1 MRDFV
6 TVPKLARLAPL
17 AALLLFGAG
26 HAAASDAAREAIQ
39 AAAEGEHRSAEN
51 RARNEHRHPVETLTF
66 FGLEPDMT
74 VVELWPGGGWYTEI
88 LAPVLKD
95 EGKLYAA
102 SWDPTLDSEYVQ
114 TNLARYKEKIADRD
128 VYGDLELTVLGR
140 GKTDIAPPGS
150 ADLVVTFRN
159 MHSWGDEFA
168 AEVLAAA
175 YQALKPG
182 GVLGV
187 VQHRADPDSPPDPDE
202 RTGYFSEARAIE
214 LAEAAGFELVASSD
228 INANPKDTKDYKSG
242 VWALP
247 PSLRD
252 GADPKYLEIG
262 ESDRFTLKFAKPE

>member
-6 TVPKLARLAPL
+6 TGPKLAPL
-17 AALLLFGAG
+17 AALLMLAAG
-26 HAAASDAAREAIQ
+26 TPAAAGDAREAIQ
-39 AAAEGEHRSAEN
+39 AAVDGEHRSAGN
-51 RARNEHRHPVETLTF
+51 RARDAYRHPVETLTF

-88 LAPVLKD
+88 LAPVLKE

-102 SWDPTLDSEYVQ
+102 SWDPTLESDYVQ
-114 TNLARYKEKIADRD
+114 RNLPKYTAKIADRE
-128 VYGDLELTVLGR
+128 VYGDVELTVLGR
-140 GKTDIAPPGS
+140 SRMDIAPPDS

-159 MHSWGDEFA
+159 LHSWGEEFTG
-168 AEVLAAA
+168 EVFAAA
-175 YQALKPG
+175 YEALKPG

-202 RTGYFSEARAIE
+202 RTGYFSEARAVE
-214 LAEAAGFELVASSD
+214 LAEAAGFELVARSD
-228 INANPKDTKDYKSG
+228 INANPKDTKDYESG

-252 GADPKYLEIG
+252 GPEPEYLEIG
-262 ESDRFTLKFAKPE
+262 ESDRFTLKFMKPE

>member
-6 TVPKLARLAPL
+6 KVPDLARLAPL
-17 AALLLFGAG
+17 AALLLFAAG
-26 HAAASDAAREAIQ
+26 NAAASDEAREAIE
-39 AAAEGEHRSAEN
+39 AAAAGEHRSADN
-51 RARNEHRHPVETLTF
+51 KARDAYRHPVETLTF

-114 TNLARYKEKIADRD
+114 TNLAKYKEKIADRD
-128 VYGDLELTVLGR
+128 VYGDVELTVLGR
-140 GKTDIAPPGS
+140 GKTDIAPAGS

-175 YQALKPG
+175 YEALKPG

-228 INANPKDTKDYKSG
+228 INANPKDTKDYESG

>member
-1 MRDFV
+1 MNAIAKTAAV
-6 TVPKLARLAPL
+6 LAFTL
-17 AALLLFGAG
+17 AAAG
-26 HAAASDAAREAIQ
+26 VQAEGPAAAREALE
-39 AAAEGEHRSAEN
+39 AAVDGEHRAAEHK
-51 RARNEHRHPVETLTF
+51 ARDRYRNPVETLMF

-95 EGKLYAA
+95 EGRLYAA
-102 SWDPTLDSEYVQ
+102 SWDPTLESEYVQ
-114 TNLARYKEKIADRD
+114 TNLPKYKAKIADRD
-128 VYGDLELTVLGR
+128 VYGDVELTVLGR

-159 MHSWGDEFA
+159 LHSWGEEFTGEVFA
-168 AEVLAAA
+168 AAW
-175 YQALKPG
+175 QALKPG

-187 VQHRADPDSPPDPDE
+187 VQHRADPESPPDPDE

-228 INANPKDTKDYKSG
+228 VNNNPKDTKDYKSG

-252 GADPKYLEIG
+252 GAGQKYLEIG
-262 ESDRFTLKFAKPE
+262 ESDRFTLKFVKPE

>member
-1 MRDFV
+1 MRDYL
-6 TVPKLARLAPL
+6 TALRLAPL
-17 AALLLFGAG
+17 AAMLLLATGA
-26 HAAASDAAREAIQ
+26 HAAADDARDAIQ
-39 AAAEGEHRSAEN
+39 AAVDGEHRPADN
-51 RARNEHRHPVETLTF
+51 RARDEYRHPVETLLF

-102 SWDPTLDSEYVQ
+102 SWDPTLESEYVQ
-114 TNLARYKEKIADRD
+114 RNLPKYKAKIADRD
-128 VYGDLELTVLGR
+128 VYGDVELTVLGR
-140 GKTDIAPPGS
+140 GKTDIAPAGS

-159 MHSWGDEFA
+159 LHSWGDEFA
-168 AEVLAAA
+168 GEVFAAA
-175 YQALKPG
+175 YEALKPG

-187 VQHRADPDSPPDPDE
+187 VQHRADPDNLPGPDE

-214 LAEAAGFELVASSD
+214 LAEAAGFGLVASSD
-228 INANPKDTKDYKSG
+228 INANPKDTKDYESG

-252 GADPKYLEIG
+252 GSDPRYLEIG
-262 ESDRFTLKFAKPE
+262 ESDRFTLKFVKPE

>member
-1 MRDFV
+1 MRDYL
-6 TVPKLARLAPL
+6 TGRRLAPL
-17 AALLLFGAG
+17 ATLLLLAG
-26 HAAASDAAREAIQ
+26 VAGAAAGDAGDAIR
-39 AAAEGEHRSAEN
+39 AAADGEHRSAEN
-51 RARNEHRHPVETLTF
+51 RARDQYRHPVETLTF

-74 VVELWPGGGWYTEI
+74 VVELWPGGGWYTDI
-88 LAPVLKD
+88 LAPVLKE

-114 TNLARYKEKIADRD
+114 TNLAKYKEKIADREVYRD
-128 VYGDLELTVLGR
+128 VELTVLGR

-159 MHSWGDEFA
+159 LHSWGDEFA
-168 AEVLAAA
+168 AEVFGAAHT
-175 YQALKPG
+175 ALKPG

-187 VQHRADPDSPPDPDE
+187 VQHRADPDLPPDPEE

-214 LAEAAGFELVASSD
+214 LAEAAGFELAASSD
-228 INANPKDTKDYKSG
+228 INANPKDTKDYESG

-262 ESDRFTLKFAKPE
+262 ESDRFTLKFVKPE